1 MGFLFCRM
9 VRFYGMSDAQ
19 VMEMPV
25 SRFWLMRNNI
35 DRVSAQEDM
44 RAARRAVLANA
55 NKEYVNDYFKSL
67 AKEIGTVVE
76 REEVPDL
83 EGIQRLKSLA
93 SKFGR
98 RRPAT

>member
-1 MGFLFCRM
+1 
-9 VRFYGMSDAQ
+9 MSDAQ

-67 AKEIGTVVE
+67 TKEIGTVVE

-83 EGIQRLKSLA
+83 EGIQRLKALA